1 MNSFLL
7 RFKGYKKKG
16 RKKQKGL
23 ILKIRKKAQLSRGST
38 VLKNG
43 LNF

>member
-7 RFKGYKKKG
+7 RFKGYKK
-16 RKKQKGL
+16 RKKEIERFDIKNS
-23 ILKIRKKAQLSRGST
+23 AQLYRGFT